1 MKSPTE
7 VPVNS
12 EKTLHTKIEGL
23 SGIQIIFIH
32 RSLPRFIVKK
42 KFYSSAFSAFGG
54 GSGLPRPITKPLV
67 PSGILGPEIGLF
79 TETEPEIVGDETFP
93 DMGIEN
99 IRNVNTLQTVVIA
112 M

>member
-32 RSLPRFIVKK
+32 RSLPGFIVK

-99 IRNVNTLQTVVIA
+99 IRNVNTSQTVVIA

>member
-12 EKTLHTKIEGL
+12 EKTLHKKIEGL
-23 SGIQIIFIH
+23 SSIQVIFIH
-32 RSLPRFIVKK
+32 KSLPGFIVKSH
-42 KFYSSAFSAFGG
+42 SSAFSAFGG

-99 IRNVNTLQTVVIA
+99 IRNVNTLHTVVIA

>member
-12 EKTLHTKIEGL
+12 EKTLHKKIEGL
-23 SGIQIIFIH
+23 SGIQVIFIH
-32 RSLPRFIVKK
+32 KSLPGFIVKSH
-42 KFYSSAFSAFGG
+42 SSAFSAFGG

-99 IRNVNTLQTVVIA
+99 IRNVNTSQTVVIA